1 MPPATRVGD
10 IGLGHMSFIP
20 TPCTKG
26 SSNVITCSSPQA
38 RVGDALLP
46 HPSISPSPPHS
57 RSFSAGSGTV
67 LVNSKGAV
75 RIGDAIDCGGM
86 AIMGCPLVIIGG

>member
-10 IGLGHMSFIP
+10 IGLGHASYPP
-20 TPCTKG
+20 TACIVG
-26 SSNVITCSSPQA
+26 SPNVITGSSPQA

-46 HPSISPSPPHS
+46 HPSPSPSPPHP

-67 LVNSKGAV
+67 FTNSKGTV

-86 AIMGCPLVIIGG
+86 SVQGFATVIIGG